1 MRVRFPSPAPS
12 RKSRSGQVPAAFNLD
27 RARPRRAVRATR
39 PPARASRSRR
49 SCWSSWALRTSR
61 TNSPP
66 TPLPR
71 PTRHKPAHCAT
82 SSRPARM
89 SHARS
94 STPPASYTG
103 PSRKPREPSRPKPPP
118 SSATTAPRPR
128 QPKNRP
134 VRADAQRERD
144 ELHTATNAR
153 LAALED
159 TRAALRIRAERAE
172 TNLDTPPTARPP
184 ALEDPRAALRTRA
197 ERAETNLDTA
207 RAELAGLKTKAP
219 HGSMHSPRAT
229 HDRDPGGFTG
239 THGHSRAR

>member
-1 MRVRFPSPAPS
+1 
-12 RKSRSGQVPAAFNLD
+12 
-27 RARPRRAVRATR
+27 
-39 PPARASRSRR
+39 
-49 SCWSSWALRTSR
+49 
-61 TNSPP
+61 
-66 TPLPR
+66 
-71 PTRHKPAHCAT
+71 
-82 SSRPARM
+82 M

-94 STPPASYTG
+94 STPPASCTG

-172 TNLDTPPTARPP
+172 TNLDT
-184 ALEDPRAALRTRA
+184 
-197 ERAETNLDTA
+197 A
-207 RAELAGLKTKAP
+207 RAELARLKTKAP

-229 HDRDPGGFTG
+229 YDGDPG
-239 THGHSRAR
+239 

>member
-82 SSRPARM
+82 SSRPART

-172 TNLDTPPTARPP
+172 TNLDT
-184 ALEDPRAALRTRA
+184 
-197 ERAETNLDTA
+197 A
-207 RAELAGLKTKAP
+207 RAELARLKTKAP

-229 HDRDPGGFTG
+229 YDGDPG
-239 THGHSRAR
+239 

>member
-1 MRVRFPSPAPS
+1 
-12 RKSRSGQVPAAFNLD
+12 
-27 RARPRRAVRATR
+27 
-39 PPARASRSRR
+39 
-49 SCWSSWALRTSR
+49 
-61 TNSPP
+61 
-66 TPLPR
+66 
-71 PTRHKPAHCAT
+71 
-82 SSRPARM
+82 M

-118 SSATTAPRPR
+118 SSASTAPR

-172 TNLDTPPTARPP
+172 TNLDT
-184 ALEDPRAALRTRA
+184 
-197 ERAETNLDTA
+197 A
-207 RAELAGLKTKAP
+207 RAELARLKTKAP

-229 HDRDPGGFTG
+229 HDGDPG
-239 THGHSRAR
+239 

>member
-1 MRVRFPSPAPS
+1 MGSCRARGRSSMAERQPSKLVMRVRFPSPAPS

-118 SSATTAPRPR
+118 SSASTAPR

-172 TNLDTPPTARPP
+172 TNLDT
-184 ALEDPRAALRTRA
+184 
-197 ERAETNLDTA
+197 A
-207 RAELAGLKTKAP
+207 RAELARLKTKAP

-229 HDRDPGGFTG
+229 HDGDPG
-239 THGHSRAR
+239 